1 MAIRARLV
9 APPPKPTQI
18 WPWHVLKH
26 ASVRAK
32 QLFAGDRRMEAETY
46 LSRGFSLREAIE
58 SRPTGWK
65 SFGDLARVEQPGRLK
80 GILVSQEYGTPF
92 LSATQV
98 FDIRPIPRKFLA
110 LEKMETAKD
119 CFVGDGTILVTR
131 SGSVGRSTLAHA
143 PHRGVV
149 ISDDLLR
156 VYAKNKRD
164 YGWLY
169 AYLHAPQVRAMT
181 IGAHYGHIIKHL
193 ETFHLEALPIP
204 VMDDA
209 TAAYFSHRF
218 DRILYLRNEAHKLA
232 EEADLQFAKT
242 VGSVKPSDKEE
253 GFVTRASTMSV
264 GRRRLEAC
272 FHTPRAAAIFK
283 RFKHFVRVG
292 DVTERVWW
300 MTRFRRFYGEDG
312 IPYLSAD
319 ELFTANAPEKKRILV
334 DPEDDYHDYF
344 VKSGWIVMACS
355 GQVYGLNGAAALMTK
370 YHENIFFS
378 HDLIRII
385 ANPSKIRAG
394 YLLVA
399 LTHRTH
405 GRPLL
410 IRTAYGTSI
419 PHLDPNDVMDFPVIR
434 LDEGVESSIANLAE
448 ADVLERE
455 IAQDAA
461 KIIDRFIAG
470 CGKSHRAQG
479 NTPPLKGAS
488 SV

>member
-9 APPPKPTQI
+9 APPPKPKQI

-32 QLFAGDRRMEAETY
+32 QLLTGDRRMEAETY

-119 CFVGDGTILVTR
+119 CFVDGGTILVTR

-143 PHRGVV
+143 PHHGVV

-156 VYAKNKRD
+156 VFAKDERH

-193 ETFHLEALPIP
+193 ETSHLDALPIP
-204 VMDDA
+204 TVGDA
-209 TAAYFSHRF
+209 TAAGFSHRVS
-218 DRILYLRNEAHKLA
+218 RILDLRNEGHRLTLEA
-232 EEADLQFAKT
+232 EALFEKGLGVLKIKDW
-242 VGSVKPSDKEE
+242 GEN
-253 GFVTRASTMSV
+253 GFVIRASKTFLN
-264 GRRRLEAC
+264 GRRRFDASVHNPGASEIRRRLAKGGQGIVSVAEAG
-272 FHTPRAAAIFK
+272 FDVWVPGRYK
-283 RFKHFVRVG
+283 RIPA
-292 DVTERVWW
+292 
-300 MTRFRRFYGEDG
+300 EDG
-312 IPYLSAD
+312 VIYRDSAD
-319 ELFTANAPEKKRILV
+319 LLEVSPDLTKKFADCRFG
-334 DPEDDYHDYF
+334 DDF
-344 VKSGWIVMACS
+344 GGRVKSGWILMPCS
-355 GQVYGLNGAAALMTK
+355 GQVYGIIGTAVLATEALDDQVVSN
-370 YHENIFFS
+370 HV
-378 HDLIRII
+378 IRI
-385 ANPSKIRAG
+385 APQKDPSVRVG
-394 YLLVA
+394 YLLTA
-399 LTHRTH
+399 LSHPLW
-405 GRPLL
+405 GRPLIKAL
-410 IRTAYGTSI
+410 AFG
-419 PHLDPNDVMDFPVIR
+419 
-434 LDEGVESSIANLAE
+434 SSVPEIDGEDLANLKFVRLKPSDESIIADLAEASAKSRAE

-470 CGKSHRAQG
+470 
-479 NTPPLKGAS
+479 
-488 SV
+488 